1 VDTRTIIA
9 IGLFI
14 LVYFYFFA
22 PQPQQMPQQVASSTV
37 SDETKPGKE
46 ASSKLEAS
54 PEAISPELENKIFEL
69 ESERLRLRINA
80 LGQVIYAEL
89 PHYSEKVGQP
99 EPVRWNFEEVDYF
112 NEVKLNT
119 SLGPVRW
126 KLVSSDSNS
135 IKLEARIEALILN
148 REISLSDSSYS
159 LNIRDSVHNTG
170 KRSAKISQE
179 VRLFKH
185 VDPDKEVGFFK
196 RMFQPQ
202 ADILEFVW
210 FQDGSLNTQLTQK
223 LTEPTAVDQAI
234 SWGGYSSKYFF
245 LGIIP
250 KSASFDKLVYSMQN
264 QKASESWEL
273 MEKQIEPN
281 GSDEYETSLYLGPK
295 KIEEL
300 KKLAPDLDH
309 VIQYGNWLGPISRFL
324 LSILLFFYSL
334 IPNYGI
340 AIIMLTI
347 VVKSFLFPLAYK
359 GAVSM
364 KKLQIVQPKMKEI
377 RDKYKSNPQRMQ
389 AEMMNLYKTE
399 KVNPV
404 GGCLPLL
411 LQMPV
416 FFALYRVFF
425 ASFEMRHAAFF
436 GWIQDLSAFDPYF
449 VTPIV
454 MTGVMFLQQKITPMP
469 GGMGEETEAIKVQ
482 KAMYKWM
489 PIIFGGIMLF
499 LPAGL
504 ALYILVNALISVVQ
518 QFYLNKH
525 LQKLFP
531 EVKKPALSQVNGH

>member
-22 PQPQQMPQQVASSTV
+22 PQPQQVVSPAVNDVEKSEEGVASI
-37 SDETKPGKE
+37 K
-46 ASSKLEAS
+46 SSVEPINS
-54 PEAISPELENKIFEL
+54 ELKNKIFEL
-69 ESERLRLRINA
+69 NSERLRLKINA

-89 PHYSEKVGQP
+89 PNYKEKVSQS
-99 EPVRWNFEEVDYF
+99 EPVSWNFENVNYF
-112 NEVKLNT
+112 NEVILKT

-126 KLVSSDSNS
+126 KIVSSNANS
-135 IKLEARIEALILN
+135 INLEAKLDTLILT
-148 REISLSDSSYS
+148 REISLSESSYS

-179 VRLFKH
+179 VHLFKH
-185 VDPDKEVGFFK
+185 VDPAKDVGFFK

-210 FQDGSLNTQLTQK
+210 FQDGSLNTHLAQNLTD
-223 LTEPTAVDQAI
+223 PTAVDAAI
-234 SWGGYSSKYFF
+234 SWGGYSNKYFF
-245 LGIIP
+245 LGLVP
-250 KSASFDKLVYSMQN
+250 KSASFDKLVYSMRD

-273 MEKQIEPN
+273 VEKQIEPN
-281 GSDEYETSLYLGPK
+281 ASDDYETSLYLGPK

-300 KKLAPDLDH
+300 RKLAPDLDH

-324 LSILLFFYSL
+324 LSILLFFYNL

-340 AIIMLTI
+340 AIILLTI

-425 ASFEMRHAAFF
+425 ASFEMRHAVFF

-454 MTGVMFLQQKITPMP
+454 MTGIMFLQQRITPMP
-469 GGMGEETEAIKVQ
+469 GGMGEESEAVRIQ

-489 PIIFGGIMLF
+489 PLIFGGIMLF

-504 ALYILVNALISVVQ
+504 ALYILVNASISVIQ

-531 EVKKPALSQVNGH
+531 VANKPALSQVNGK